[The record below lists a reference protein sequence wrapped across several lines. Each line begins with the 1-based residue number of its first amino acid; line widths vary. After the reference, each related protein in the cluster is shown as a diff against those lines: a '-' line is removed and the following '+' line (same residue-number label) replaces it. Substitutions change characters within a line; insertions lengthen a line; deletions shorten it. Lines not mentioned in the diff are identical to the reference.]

1 MTCAICN
8 KVEGNS
14 LHEVREMIFGSRDP
28 FTYTECG
35 DCGCLWLVDVPAD
48 MAKYYPTEYYS
59 LSSRPRLPQNRV
71 TRLLRVE
78 KDRLTPYAVFGKGLI
93 GRAVYAAYPNDALRA
108 LSRAPG
114 YTGLRVLDVGCGSW
128 SARRRY
134 GERCTD
140 GQLGTKTRNES

>member
-1 MTCAICN
+1 MTCAVCN
-8 KVEGNS
+8 NVEGNF
-14 LHEVREMIFGSRDP
+14 LHEVRVMFGSRDP

-35 DCGCLWLVDVPAD
+35 HCGCLWLVDVPAD

-93 GRAVYAAYPNDALRA
+93 GRAVYAAYPNDAQRLR
-108 LSRAPG
+108 SNAP
-114 YTGLRVLDVGCGSW
+114 LQDVKAC
-128 SARRRY
+128 
-134 GERCTD
+134 
-140 GQLGTKTRNES
+140 